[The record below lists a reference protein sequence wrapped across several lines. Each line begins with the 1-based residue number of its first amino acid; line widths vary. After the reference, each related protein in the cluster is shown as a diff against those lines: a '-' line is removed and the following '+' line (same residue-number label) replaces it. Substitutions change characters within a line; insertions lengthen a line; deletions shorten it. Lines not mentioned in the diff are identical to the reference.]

1 MQDTYGIFTTD
12 GEIVSGSLT
21 DEYAVNLAEMLD
33 ESTASLY
40 ISTRN
45 GALLMGTAVNVQKK
59 GRRPDTVIYL
69 EKSGYDAYL
78 SHIDLSYVQD
88 FYARVRRTLEQNDYE
103 VRNLASDDN
112 FFDERNMRLTSKMS
126 DIGTADY
133 AIGRL
138 LLGKN
143 VLAVSDNLSK
153 SVDYAVL
160 VAGKLK
166 TYLSAGFTIVV
177 AKRTFRDADLMIVD
191 KVSGGYQINLATE
204 TVTGGFIS
212 DIYRHIGVFA
222 QKPDVMQGF
231 SGREPLNR
239 IAERVVTEFERTQN
253 ISPAGR
259 KQYADFIVSER
270 IREFYSAP
278 APRAF
283 SSESYSE
290 SRRQDTKFDK
300 TGYNSKWV
308 VTDSDRDKVMREY
321 EEHMEKKHKTRLTVI
336 GVIIVALLVCGAVGF
351 VVIDPLGLG
360 LLKKGDPNSGEPDV
374 HQINP
379 SENIPNTNMFDVFP
393 SDVEVRNIPGG
404 FKAFGSQYNVTLV
417 ESPQLV
423 ALPLNTNPYAL
434 DSHAELIVM
443 KLDTA
448 TGYWSQT
455 GTVDKIRSDEVW
467 ATLPD
472 SGIYHLFYRI
482 TPEMTVTGGTPFSE
496 PPANPTASPQSPPD
510 MPNGNVNNGNNGI

>member
-12 GEIVSGSLT
+12 GEIVSGSLN

-40 ISTRN
+40 LSTRN
-45 GALLMGTAVNVQKK
+45 GVLLMGTAVNVQKK

-69 EKSGYDAYL
+69 EKSVYDAYL

-153 SVDYAVL
+153 SVDFAVL
-160 VAGKLK
+160 VAGKLR

-204 TVTGGFIS
+204 TVTPGFVS
-212 DIYRHIGVFA
+212 DAYRHVGVFA
-222 QKPDVMQGF
+222 QKPDVMQSF

-239 IAERVVTEFERTQN
+239 ISERLVNDFERTQN
-253 ISPAGR
+253 ISPMGR
-259 KQYADFIVSER
+259 RQFAEFLNTER
-270 IREFYSAP
+270 IRESYSAP
-278 APRAF
+278 QRSF
-283 SSESYSE
+283 SPESYSE
-290 SRRQDTKFDK
+290 SSRRQDVKFDQA
-300 TGYNSKWV
+300 GYNSKWAV
-308 VTDSDRDKVMREY
+308 NEYDREKDY
-321 EEHMEKKHKTRLTVI
+321 EERMERKQKGRMKMIAVAVI
-336 GVIIVALLVCGAVGF
+336 ALVCLGIVGF
-351 VVIDPLGLG
+351 V
-360 LLKKGDPNSGEPDV
+360 LLTHGPAVPVE
-374 HQINP
+374 P
-379 SENIPNTNMFDVFP
+379 SEPGNNPISPPGDNLVDTENYRIIVSGVSVNTSNVP
-393 SDVEVRNIPGG
+393 AGYTP
-404 FKAFGSQYNVTLV
+404 FGSQYDIYLPEETTPQSINLTLTTNTD
-417 ESPQLV
+417 
-423 ALPLNTNPYAL
+423 ALGSQVKTLTL
-434 DSHAELIVM
+434 M
-443 KLDTA
+443 RLDTE
-448 TGYWSQT
+448 TEKWS
-455 GTVDKIRSDEVW
+455 VFAPADKIDPYEVW
-467 ATLPD
+467 VTVPY
-472 SGIYHLFYRI
+472 SGTYRLFY
-482 TPEMTVTGGTPFSE
+482 MKAAE
-496 PPANPTASPQSPPD
+496 PSPQSPP
-510 MPNGNVNNGNNGI
+510 V

>member
-21 DEYAVNLAEMLD
+21 DEYAVSLAEMLD

-40 ISTRN
+40 LSTRN

-112 FFDERNMRLTSKMS
+112 FFDERNMRLTSGMS

-153 SVDYAVL
+153 SVDFAVL
-160 VAGKLK
+160 VAGKLR
-166 TYLSAGFTIVV
+166 TYLATGFTIVV

-204 TVTGGFIS
+204 TVTGGYIS

-222 QKPDVMQGF
+222 QKPEVMQGF
-231 SGREPLNR
+231 TGREPLNR
-239 IAERVVTEFERTQN
+239 ITERVVTEFERTQN
-253 ISPAGR
+253 ISPAGKR
-259 KQYADFIVSER
+259 QYAEFIASER
-270 IREFYSAP
+270 IRESYSAP

-283 SSESYSE
+283 SPESYSE
-290 SRRQDTKFDK
+290 SSRRQDTKFDK
-300 TGYNSKWV
+300 AGYNSKWV

-321 EEHMEKKHKTRLTVI
+321 EEHMEKKHKGRMK
-336 GVIIVALLVCGAVGF
+336 IIAVVAVLLVVCAAIIGF
-351 VVIDPLGLG
+351 V
-360 LLKKGDPNSGEPDV
+360 LLNHGPVAPVGQNEPDNN
-374 HQINP
+374 QINP
-379 SENIPNTNMFDVFP
+379 QGESRADTDNYRIIASGVSVNISNVPAGYTPFGNQYDIYLREEGTPQSINLTQTTNTD
-393 SDVEVRNIPGG
+393 
-404 FKAFGSQYNVTLV
+404 ALGSQVGTLTLMRL
-417 ESPQLV
+417 EG
-423 ALPLNTNPYAL
+423 ANTEM
-434 DSHAELIVM
+434 DS
-443 KLDTA
+443 
-448 TGYWSQT
+448 WS
-455 GTVDKIRSDEVW
+455 VFAPADKIEPYEVW
-467 ATLPD
+467 VTVPY
-472 SGIYHLFYRI
+472 SGTYRLFY
-482 TPEMTVTGGTPFSE
+482 MKAAE
-496 PPANPTASPQSPPD
+496 PAPQNPPVPTD
-510 MPNGNVNNGNNGI
+510 NNA

>member
-12 GEIVSGSLT
+12 GEIVSGSLN

-40 ISTRN
+40 LSTRN
-45 GALLMGTAVNVQKK
+45 GVLLMGTAVNVQKK

-69 EKSGYDAYL
+69 EKSVYDAYL

-204 TVTGGFIS
+204 TVTGGYIS

-231 SGREPLNR
+231 TGREPLNR
-239 IAERVVTEFERTQN
+239 IAERVIAEFERTQN
-253 ISPAGR
+253 ISPAGKR
-259 KQYADFIVSER
+259 QYADFMASER

-278 APRAF
+278 APRSF

-290 SRRQDTKFDK
+290 SSRRQDTKFDK
-300 TGYNSKWV
+300 AGYNSKWV
-308 VTDSDRDKVMREY
+308 ITDSDRDKVMREY
-321 EEHMEKKHKTRLTVI
+321 EERMEKKHKGRLTLI
-336 GVIIVALLVCGAVGF
+336 CVIIVALIICGAVGF
-351 VVIDPLGLG
+351 VVTDPLGLG
-360 LLKKGDPNSGEPDV
+360 LLKKEDPNAGEPDHYIV
-374 HQINP
+374 P
-379 SENIPNTNMFDVFP
+379 SEVIPNPNNFTVVS
-393 SDVEVRNIPGG
+393 SDVAVNNAPPG
-404 FKAFGSQYNVTLV
+404 FHVFGSQYDVTLF

-423 ALPLNTNPYAL
+423 SLTLNTNPEAL
-434 DSHAELIVM
+434 GNNVNLIVM
-443 KLDTA
+443 KLDKD

-455 GTVDKIRSDEVW
+455 GTVDKIRSDEIW
-467 ATLPD
+467 ATLPE
-472 SGIYHLFYRI
+472 SGIYRLFYQI
-482 TPEMTVTGGTPFSE
+482 TPEMTAAGVTPLSE
-496 PPANPTASPQSPPD
+496 QPASQTAPPQNPPAV
-510 MPNGNVNNGNNGI
+510 PNDNVNNGI